1 MFGWEFPPHIAG
13 GLGTA
18 CYGMTRGLARN
29 GVEVV
34 FVMPRAYGDED
45 QRFVRVVNASDV
57 ETIGT
62 RDHEF
67 SEELLEK
74 VSFIHIDS
82 NMLPYISPEE
92 YAAYHDEFVRS
103 GRTHEWTDVW
113 KQRYTFSGKYGAN
126 LMEEVARYAMVA
138 AQVAKDLEGQF
149 DVIHAHDWLTYF
161 AGIAAKRVSGK
172 PLVVHMHAT
181 EFDRSGENINRRVYA
196 IEKAGMQAA
205 DRVIAVSELTRRIV
219 IGKYGIPAE
228 KVVTVHN
235 AVRFGESEDA
245 VPERAVKDKVVTFL
259 GRITYQKGPDYF
271 VGKPL
276 VVHMHATEFDRSGE
290 NINRRVYAIEKA
302 GMQAADRVIAVSE
315 LTRRIVI
322 GKYGI
327 PAEKVVT
334 VHNAV
339 RFGESEDA
347 VPERAVKDK
356 VVTFLGRITYQK
368 GPDYFVE
375 AAAKVLQRVPDVR
388 FVMAGSGDLMNHVV
402 RRVAQL
408 GIADRFHFTGFLKG
422 GEVQRMFR
430 LSDVYVMPSV
440 SEPFGISPLEA
451 MRSGVPVIISRQSG
465 VAEVLDYAIKVNYWD
480 VDALADAIYGLLTYP
495 ALGRMFASKG
505 LEEVT
510 GLKWTNAAAKIKT
523 VYETVVAEANN

>member
-219 IGKYGIPAE
+219 IGKYGIPAD

-235 AVRFGESEDA
+235 AVRFGESE
-245 VPERAVKDKVVTFL
+245 E
-259 GRITYQKGPDYF
+259 
-271 VGKPL
+271 
-276 VVHMHATEFDRSGE
+276 
-290 NINRRVYAIEKA
+290 
-302 GMQAADRVIAVSE
+302 AA
-315 LTRRIVI
+315 
-322 GKYGI
+322 
-327 PAEKVVT
+327 
-334 VHNAV
+334 
-339 RFGESEDA
+339 
-347 VPERAVKDK
+347 PERAVKDK

-375 AAAKVLQRVPDVR
+375 AAAKVLQRVSDVR

-510 GLKWTNAAAKIKT
+510 RLKWTNAAAKIKT

>member
-29 GVEVV
+29 GVEVG
-34 FVMPRAYGDED
+34 FVIARAYGDED
-45 QRFVRVVNASDV
+45 QRCVRVVNASDV

-219 IGKYGIPAE
+219 IGKYGILAD

-235 AVRFGESEDA
+235 AVRFGESE
-245 VPERAVKDKVVTFL
+245 E
-259 GRITYQKGPDYF
+259 
-271 VGKPL
+271 
-276 VVHMHATEFDRSGE
+276 
-290 NINRRVYAIEKA
+290 
-302 GMQAADRVIAVSE
+302 AA
-315 LTRRIVI
+315 
-322 GKYGI
+322 
-327 PAEKVVT
+327 
-334 VHNAV
+334 
-339 RFGESEDA
+339 
-347 VPERAVKDK
+347 PERAVKDK

-375 AAAKVLQRVPDVR
+375 AAAKVLQRVSDVR